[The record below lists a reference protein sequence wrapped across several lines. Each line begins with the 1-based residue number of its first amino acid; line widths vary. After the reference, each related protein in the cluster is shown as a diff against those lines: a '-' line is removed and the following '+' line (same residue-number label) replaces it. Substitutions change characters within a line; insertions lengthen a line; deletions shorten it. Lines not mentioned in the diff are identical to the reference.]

1 MKRERKAR
9 IELSNIQESRK
20 RLGEIELSEVEL
32 KTIAGGL
39 RALTLRDSEGGTC
52 SSSGDCDA

>member
-39 RALTLRDSEGGTC
+39 RALALRDSEGGTC